1 MALNQDKYDI
11 EVRNGDAIK
20 RNQILFD
27 FMPRT
32 FNLMDGL
39 YLHEKCLL
47 IDTIMKDQSRNQVV
61 AETKRLNKEKNY
73 KKKGRYI

>member
-39 YLHEKCLL
+39 YLHERLL
-47 IDTIMKDQSRNQVV
+47 HEI
-61 AETKRLNKEKNY
+61 KEYSNTFY
-73 KKKGRYI
+73 CIII